1 MSIYAIAK
9 ELGEAIAEDPR
20 MIRMKAAKAAY
31 ESNAEIAVLLTE
43 YSIQREALTS
53 IGDEGGEINTD
64 AITRIQDRLDEIY
77 DKITANPLFIE
88 LDEAQTEVNELM
100 ANVNNIIKYNAT
112 GESPCTHDCSTCGGC
127 H

>member
-9 ELGEAIAEDPR
+9 ELGEAIAEDAR
-20 MIRMKAAKAAY
+20 MVRMKAAKAAY
-31 ESNAEIAVLLTE
+31 ESSGEIAVLLTE

-77 DKITANPLFIE
+77 DKITTNPLFIE
-88 LDEAQTEVNELM
+88 LDEAQTAVNELM
-100 ANVNNIIKYNAT
+100 ENVNNIIKYNAT

-127 H
+127 Q

>member
-20 MIRMKAAKAAY
+20 MIRMKAAKEAY
-31 ESNAEIAVLLTE
+31 ESNADIAILLTE
-43 YSIQREALTS
+43 YGIQREALTS

-77 DKITANPLFIE
+77 DKITTNPLFIE

-100 ANVNNIIKYNAT
+100 ANVNNIIKFNAT

>member
-9 ELGEAIAEDPR
+9 ELGEAIAEDAR
-20 MIRMKAAKAAY
+20 MVRMKAAKAAY
-31 ESNAEIAVLLTE
+31 ESSGEIAVLLTE

-77 DKITANPLFIE
+77 DKITTSPLFIE
-88 LDEAQTEVNELM
+88 LDEAQTAVNELM
-100 ANVNNIIKYNAT
+100 ENVNNIIKYNAT

>member
-9 ELGEAIAEDPR
+9 ELGEAIAEDAR
-20 MIRMKAAKAAY
+20 MVRMKAAKAAY
-31 ESNAEIAVLLTE
+31 ESSGEIAVLLTE

-77 DKITANPLFIE
+77 DKITTNPLFIE
-88 LDEAQTEVNELM
+88 LDEAQTAVNELM
-100 ANVNNIIKYNAT
+100 ENVNNIIKYNAT

>member
-9 ELGEAIAEDPR
+9 ELGEAIAEDSR

-53 IGDEGGEINTD
+53 IGDEGGEIDTD

-77 DKITANPLFIE
+77 EKITTNPLFIE

-100 ANVNNIIKYNAT
+100 ANVNNIIKFNAT

>member
-31 ESNAEIAVLLTE
+31 ESNGEIAVLLTE

-77 DKITANPLFIE
+77 DKITTNSLFIE

-100 ANVNNIIKYNAT
+100 ANVNNIIKLNAT

>member
-9 ELGEAIAEDPR
+9 ELGEAIAEDSR

-53 IGDEGGEINTD
+53 IGDEGGEIDTD

-77 DKITANPLFIE
+77 EKITTNPLFIE

>member
-9 ELGEAIAEDPR
+9 ELGEAIAEDAR

-53 IGDEGGEINTD
+53 IGDEGGEIDTD
-64 AITRIQDRLDEIY
+64 AIGRIQDRLDEIY
-77 DKITANPLFIE
+77 EKITTNPLFIE

-100 ANVNNIIKYNAT
+100 ANVNNIIKFNAT

>member
-20 MIRMKAAKAAY
+20 MIRMKAAKEAY
-31 ESNAEIAVLLTE
+31 ESNADIAILLTE
-43 YSIQREALTS
+43 YGIQREALTS

-77 DKITANPLFIE
+77 DKITTNPLFIE
-88 LDEAQTEVNELM
+88 LDEAQAEINELM
-100 ANVNNIIKYNAT
+100 TNVNNIIKFNAT

>member
-31 ESNAEIAVLLTE
+31 ESSGEIAVLLTE
-43 YSIQREALTS
+43 YGIQREALTS

-77 DKITANPLFIE
+77 DKITTNPLFIE

-100 ANVNNIIKYNAT
+100 ENVNNIIKYNAT

>member
-1 MSIYAIAK
+1 MSIYALAK
-9 ELGEAIAEDPR
+9 ELGEAIAEDSR
-20 MIRMKAAKAAY
+20 MIRMKAAKEAY
-31 ESNAEIAVLLTE
+31 ESNGEIAVLLTE

-53 IGDEGGEINTD
+53 IGDEGGEIDTD

-77 DKITANPLFIE
+77 EKITTNPLFIE
-88 LDEAQTEVNELM
+88 LDEAQTDVNELM
-100 ANVNNIIKYNAT
+100 VNVNNIIKFNAT